1 MTNKSLFLTCEGG
14 RLYRLNLMTGV
25 STLLYQHPSRQTLMG
40 LAFLRDVIYF
50 AGRTFVIKGQLQGD
64 QVVVQ
69 KELECFR
76 TVKGLTRQLRKF
88 WERVG
93 APSRAIEYTPQH
105 FHQMNIALGKLFISD
120 TERNEVLELDEDLNP
135 TRRIRIQPHRRDY
148 NHLNN
153 VFWDGEAFYVC
164 LNRYGKSFGYGGY
177 AKFTKEWEEVE
188 RGTLG
193 WESHALAIVQGQK
206 WNLVA
211 SSGTGKQIWHP
222 HKAGLMVDGKLVFEH
237 DPDEVFCK
245 DFSLDDER
253 LYIVGGQIRK
263 REEREYADGVV
274 YVLDRQFRLMKEF
287 RIPKSGG
294 VCGCRLPGA
303 DYSNGVRD

>member
-1 MTNKSLFLTCEGG
+1 
-14 RLYRLNLMTGV
+14 MTGV

-50 AGRTFVIKGQLQGD
+50 AGKTFVIRGQLQGD

-69 KELECFR
+69 KELECYR

-93 APSRAIEYTPQH
+93 ALSRAVEYTPQH

-120 TERNEVLELDEDLNP
+120 TERNEVLELDEDLNII
-135 TRRIRIQPHRRDY
+135 RRIPIQPHRRDH

-153 VFWDGEAFYVC
+153 VFWDGVAFYVC
-164 LNRYGKSFGYGGY
+164 LNRYGKPFGYGGY

-188 RGTLG
+188 RRTLG
-193 WESHALAIVQGQK
+193 WESHALAIVQGQI

-211 SSGTGKQIWHP
+211 SSGTTKQIWHP
-222 HKAGLMVDGKLVFEH
+222 HKAGLMVDGRLVFEH
-237 DPDEVFCK
+237 DPDQVFCK
-245 DFSLDDER
+245 DFSVDTD
-253 LYIVGGQIRK
+253 YIYMVGGQISA
-263 REEREYADGVV
+263 REERKAADGFVF
-274 YVLDRQFRLMKEF
+274 VLDRQYHQIKEF
-287 RIPKSGG
+287 RIPKIGG
-294 VCGCRLPGA
+294 ICGCRLQGE